1 MIRTVTIFSILLLC
15 VKGLLAQN
23 DGIQRVLNAK
33 VQQISKIQPKK
44 ESNTLVLSSSF
55 SEGTLRNVS
64 GKPKG
69 ELQTVY
75 YIYTSY
81 RQNASFDQNVLNSER
96 ITRLARMIPEVLE
109 NRYIEWKI
117 IEQTG
122 CTSPQMGKT
131 FFHGFVL
138 EYRSEV
144 TEKSREQEIQ
154 NLEAFF
160 QNPAGGYRTS
170 NDPNVSSVNQQLLLN
185 DESNYSKEDVANSS
199 NRANID
205 TEANFPEGNFAL
217 YEYLKK
223 NIPSG
228 GKIALNRDDEWVAF
242 DMTVDENGKIGKL
255 TFEDGV
261 EDYMKDAVNAVMQGM
276 PDWNPAVKDG
286 ASIASDV
293 NLELRMSFS
302 PIVRGM
308 FNRDGK
314 RPEFNQAEIEAAQA
328 KEEAPDEDAQQRM
341 NAAENS
347 AVYRA
352 MDAVIPKEKVAVVMD
367 VTSSMS
373 LHLASMNWWVVN
385 SPDSL
390 NIVHY
395 TFFNDGNNM
404 EDRKKKS
411 GKTGGIYH
419 GEKLKDL
426 PATLMEAMRSGNGG
440 DLVENDFEA
449 LLAAQSQDFNA
460 DALLLIVDNFSD
472 VRDENLLSQITMKT
486 HVLISGDVTV
496 VRECYLNLAKAT
508 GGSIL
513 VNGNQINLENVRST
527 GRITI
532 AESTYVFDGVE
543 FKLL

>member
-1 MIRTVTIFSILLLC
+1 M
-15 VKGLLAQN
+15 AQN
-23 DGIQRVLNAK
+23 DGLQRILNLK
-33 VQQISKIQPKK
+33 VQQIDKVQPIK
-44 ESNTLVLSSSF
+44 EGNTFVLPSSI
-55 SEGTLRNVS
+55 SEETLRN
-64 GKPKG
+64 GEEKPKG

-81 RQNASFDQNVLNSER
+81 RQSASFNQNELNSKR
-96 ITRLARMIPEVLE
+96 IKRLVDLMPEVLE

-138 EYRSEV
+138 EYRPEI
-144 TEKSREQEIQ
+144 TEKRREQEIQ
-154 NLEAFF
+154 NLEAFL
-160 QNPAGGYRTS
+160 QNPSAGYRMS
-170 NDPNVSSVNQQLLLN
+170 NDPGVSSVNQQLLLN
-185 DESNYSKEDVANSS
+185 DEENTNKDATDEKSNAKADS
-199 NRANID
+199 
-205 TEANFPEGNFAL
+205 EANYPEGNFAL

-223 NIPSG
+223 NIPTG
-228 GKIALNRDDEWVAF
+228 GKMALNRDDEWVAF
-242 DMTVDENGKIGKL
+242 EMTVDENGKIGEL
-255 TFEDGV
+255 TFEDGIK
-261 EDYMKDAVNAVMQGM
+261 DYLKEAVISVIEGM
-276 PDWNPAVKDG
+276 PDWTPAVKNG
-286 ASIASDV
+286 QPVSSDV
-293 NLELRMSFS
+293 DLELRMSFS

-308 FNRDGK
+308 YNRDGK
-314 RPEFNQAEIEAAQA
+314 KPDFNQAEIQAAQA
-328 KEEAPDEDAQQRM
+328 KEEMPDEEAQKRM

-352 MDAVIPKEKVAVVMD
+352 MDAVISKEKVAVVMD

-373 LHLASMNWWVVN
+373 VHLASMNWWVAN

-390 NIVHY
+390 NIVYY

-404 EDRKKKS
+404 EDRKKKT

-419 GEKLKDL
+419 GEKLRDL

-449 LLAAQSQDFNA
+449 LLAAQSQGSNA

-472 VRDENLLSQITMKT
+472 VRDEKLLSQITMKT

-532 AESTYVFDGVE
+532 AESTYEFDGRA